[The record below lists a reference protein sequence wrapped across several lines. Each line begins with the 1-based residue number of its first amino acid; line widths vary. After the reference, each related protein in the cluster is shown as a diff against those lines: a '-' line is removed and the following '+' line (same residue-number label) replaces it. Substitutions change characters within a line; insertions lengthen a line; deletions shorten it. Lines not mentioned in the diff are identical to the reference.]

1 MAWYLMQI
9 LMNGWQMKKRN
20 KAYKPKALR
29 VPKLILAHNDFEQI
43 DRLMMM
49 IDNGTVLDAK
59 GDVVMIAAG
68 GEVYQVAPALLA
80 WCDYWQDLGKQRG
93 VSFDDS
99 ALRTIINKINH
110 GMRIKRSLINDAK
123 AAIEIQRK
131 LFMTTDHNTISSV
144 AIKHQIAIIDDERI
158 AA

>member
-1 MAWYLMQI
+1 
-9 LMNGWQMKKRN
+9 MKKRN

-29 VPKLILAHNDFEQI
+29 VPKLIVAHNDFEQI

-59 GDVVMIAAG
+59 GDVVMYSAN
-68 GEVYQVAPALLA
+68 GELYQVAPALLA
-80 WCDYWQDLGKQRG
+80 WCDYWQDLSRKRG

-99 ALRTIINKINH
+99 ALRTIVNKINH
-110 GMRIKRSLINDAK
+110 GMSIKRSLINDAK

-131 LFMTTDHNTISSV
+131 LFLYSDDRLITAL
-144 AIKHQIAIIDDERI
+144 AIKHQSAIIEEL